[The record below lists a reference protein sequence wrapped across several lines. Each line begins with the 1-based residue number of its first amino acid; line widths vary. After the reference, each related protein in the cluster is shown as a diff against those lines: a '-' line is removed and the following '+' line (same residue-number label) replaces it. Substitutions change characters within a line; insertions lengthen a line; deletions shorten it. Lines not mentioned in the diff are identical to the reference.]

1 MRRASRS
8 CRRRSASRPSGIANW
23 RRVLLFFVLTQRMVT
38 RKAVDAVENTG
49 RKLAEQ
55 PVELGMAANPD
66 PDDGVAPALAR
77 RREG

>member
-1 MRRASRS
+1 
-8 CRRRSASRPSGIANW
+8 
-23 RRVLLFFVLTQRMVT
+23 VLLFFVLTQRMVT